1 MTPYIEQ
8 GIGVSEA
15 LSANLPVY
23 NFWKT
28 QNVGGR
34 GLNEQFIALT
44 HEIKKRIDAL

>member
-23 NFWKT
+23 NFGNT